1 MREQKKGVSTV
12 TIRLKAKEMAQ
23 QKPISDFKGNFKW
36 CYNFMKRKRSSVRAI
51 TSVEQSLPTDW

>member
-36 CYNFMKRKRSSVRAI
+36 CYNFMKRKRSS
-51 TSVEQSLPTDW
+51 SSLPTDW